1 MNYIGI
7 TKCDIANGLGV
18 RVVLWVSGCSL
29 DCKECHNPETWNFC
43 AGKPFDDAAKEELF
57 DALSKPWVKGI
68 TLSGGHPLEPQN
80 SDAVYELLRE
90 IKQKLPNKDVW
101 LYTGYHLN
109 WEDFRYPSRICH
121 LLALCDI
128 VVDGPFILE
137 QRDLTLPFRGSRNQR
152 LIDVRQS
159 IEEAHICELKI

>member
-1 MNYIGI
+1 MNYFGI

-29 DCKECHNPETWNFC
+29 HCKECHNPETWDFC

-80 SDAVYELLRE
+80 NNTVYKLLRE
-90 IKQKLPNKDVW
+90 IKEKFPDKDIW
-101 LYTGYHLN
+101 LYTGYHLD
-109 WEDFRYPSRICH
+109 WEDFNPPRRISTT
-121 LLALCDI
+121 LQLCDV

-152 LIDVRQS
+152 LINVRQS
-159 IEEAHICELKI
+159 IEKAHICELEI

>member
-1 MNYIGI
+1 MNYIKI

-29 DCKECHNPETWNFC
+29 HCKECHNPETWGFC

-57 DALSKPWVKGI
+57 EVLSKPWIKGI
-68 TLSGGHPLEPQN
+68 TLSGGHPLELQN
-80 SDAVYELLRE
+80 YGVVYDLLKEIRQKFSD
-90 IKQKLPNKDVW
+90 KDVW

-109 WEDFRYPSRICH
+109 WEDFRYPSRIWPV
-121 LLALCDI
+121 LQLCDV

-152 LIDVRQS
+152 LIDVHQTL
-159 IEEAHICELKI
+159 EKAHICELEI

>member
-1 MNYIGI
+1 MNYFGI

-29 DCKECHNPETWNFC
+29 HCKECHNPETWDFC

-80 SDAVYELLRE
+80 NNTVYKLLRE
-90 IKQKLPNKDVW
+90 IKKKFPDKDIW
-101 LYTGYHLN
+101 LYTGYHLD
-109 WEDFRYPSRICH
+109 WEDFNPPRRISTT
-121 LLALCDI
+121 LQLCDV

-159 IEEAHICELKI
+159 IEKAHICELEI

>member
-1 MNYIGI
+1 MCALFFGCQDARFIVKSATILKLGTSVQASLLI
-7 TKCDIANGLGV
+7 TPQK
-18 RVVLWVSGCSL
+18 
-29 DCKECHNPETWNFC
+29 K
-43 AGKPFDDAAKEELF
+43 ELF

-90 IKQKLPNKDVW
+90 IKQKFPNKDIW

-121 LLALCDI
+121 LLALCDV

>member
-29 DCKECHNPETWNFC
+29 YCKECHNPETWNFC

>member
-1 MNYIGI
+1 MNYIKI

-29 DCKECHNPETWNFC
+29 HCKECHNPETWDFC
-43 AGKPFDDAAKEELF
+43 AGESFDDAAKEELF

-90 IKQKLPNKDVW
+90 IKQKFPNKDIW

-121 LLALCDI
+121 LLALCDVI
-128 VVDGPFILE
+128 VDGPFILE
-137 QRDLTLPFRGSRNQR
+137 QRDLTLPFRGSCNQR
-152 LIDVRQS
+152 LIDVHQS

>member
-1 MNYIGI
+1 MNYIKI

-29 DCKECHNPETWNFC
+29 HCKECHNPETWDFC
-43 AGKPFDDAAKEELF
+43 AGKPFDDIAKKELF

-68 TLSGGHPLEPQN
+68 TLSGGHPLEPEN
-80 SDAVYELLRE
+80 SGTVYELLRE
-90 IKQKLPNKDVW
+90 IRQKFPNKDVW

-128 VVDGPFILE
+128 IVDGPFILE

-152 LIDVRQS
+152 LIDVSQTL
-159 IEEAHICELKI
+159 EEAHICELKI